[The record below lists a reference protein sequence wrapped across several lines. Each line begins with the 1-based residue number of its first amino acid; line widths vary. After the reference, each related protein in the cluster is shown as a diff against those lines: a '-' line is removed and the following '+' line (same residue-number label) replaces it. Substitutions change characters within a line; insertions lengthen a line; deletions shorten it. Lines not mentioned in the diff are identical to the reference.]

1 MSRKKVKDARS
12 HKGHG
17 HLQYNAIDNRFG
29 QWIPPF
35 ISFQTGPG
43 TAAKNTSSGKYD
55 IIL

>member
-17 HLQYNAIDNRFG
+17 HLQYNVINNG
-29 QWIPPF
+29 YKHWIPPF

-43 TAAKNTSSGKYD
+43 TAAKSMSSGKYD

>member
-43 TAAKNTSSGKYD
+43 TAAKSMSSGKYD